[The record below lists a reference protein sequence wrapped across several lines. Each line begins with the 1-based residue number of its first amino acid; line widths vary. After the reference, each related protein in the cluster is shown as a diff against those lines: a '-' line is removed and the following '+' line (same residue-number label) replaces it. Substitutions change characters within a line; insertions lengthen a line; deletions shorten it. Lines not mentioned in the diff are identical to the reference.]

1 LIKQE
6 VGEALAPVYRKV
18 LLPSYAVS
26 IAYVLGDT
34 YDKTLQAYRHQLSG
48 RVSECD
54 SGSGSGGSVSGSTS
68 LVTKPS
74 VASVDYSRIAVE
86 AGDTLLWQMLASVT
100 LPGIVEFGIVEY
112 TTLHYNTI
120 HYNTLH
126 YTTPHYTT
134 PHYTTAVHC
143 TLHYTTLHYS
153 STLYST
159 VLQ

>member
-1 LIKQE
+1 
-6 VGEALAPVYRKV
+6 
-18 LLPSYAVS
+18 VS

-54 SGSGSGGSVSGSTS
+54 SGSGSGGSMSGSTS
-68 LVTKPS
+68 LVAKPS

-100 LPGIVEFGIVEY
+100 LPGIVEYTTLLY
-112 TTLHYNTI
+112 TTLHYNTLQYTTL

-126 YTTPHYTT
+126 YSTLLYTT
-134 PHYTTAVHC
+134 LHYSTIYTTI
-143 TLHYTTLHYS
+143 HYTTLHYS
-153 STLYST
+153 TLQYSTTLYST